1 MKIDV
6 MGVVYEVYRVNP
18 YEQIHG
24 GKGLDEQGLG
34 GFCDF
39 DLKEIYVADMSA
51 TKGWE
56 TEPKLKKAE
65 RERRI
70 LRHEITHAFL
80 FESGLNWDS
89 SVLQDGWAT
98 NEEMVDWF
106 AIQGE
111 KIYKCWQ
118 NAEGLF
124 FGGVGYSVELNGVEV
139 AKGVKKEMERLANK
153 LNRGNVNG

>member
-6 MGVVYEVYRVNP
+6 MGVEYSVHRVNP

-39 DLKEIYVADMSA
+39 DLKEIYVADMSK
-51 TKGWE
+51 TKDWD
-56 TEPKLKKAE
+56 TEPREKIIA
-65 RERRI
+65 RERGI
-70 LRHEITHAFL
+70 LRHEIVHAFL
-80 FESGLNWDS
+80 FESGLSWDS
-89 SVLQDGWAT
+89 WVSQDAWAK

-111 KIYKCWQ
+111 KIYKCWV
-118 NAEGLF
+118 NAEKIF
-124 FGGVGYSVELNGVEV
+124 FSDPIKIVIDDDT
-139 AKGVKKEMERLANK
+139 AKKLAKIAKEQIGK
-153 LNRGNVNG
+153 SRGAMLG

>member
-1 MKIDV
+1 MKIEV
-6 MGVVYEVYRVNP
+6 MGVQYEVHRVNP
-18 YEQIHG
+18 YEPIHNS
-24 GKGLDEQGLG
+24 KSLDEQNMG
-34 GFCDF
+34 GFCDY

-56 TEPKLKKAE
+56 TEPKLKIMG
-65 RERRI
+65 RESRI

-111 KIYKCWQ
+111 KIYKCWV
-118 NAEGLF
+118 NAEKIF
-124 FGGVGYSVELNGVEV
+124 FSDPIKIVVDDNT
-139 AKGVKKEMERLANK
+139 AKKLAKMAKEQFGK
-153 LNRGNVNG
+153 SRGAILG

>member
-1 MKIDV
+1 MKIEV
-6 MGVVYEVYRVNP
+6 MGVQYEVYRVNP
-18 YEQIHG
+18 YEPIRNS
-24 GKGLDEQGLG
+24 KSLDEQNMG
-34 GFCDF
+34 GFCDY

-56 TEPKLKKAE
+56 TEPKLKIMG
-65 RERRI
+65 RESRI

-111 KIYKCWQ
+111 KIYNCWQ
-118 NAEGLF
+118 KAEKIF
-124 FGGVGYSVELNGVEV
+124 FAKPPTVVCDKEFAIKAAKV
-139 AKGVKKEMERLANK
+139 ANECIK
-153 LNRGNVNG
+153 NVLGEGAIDG

>member
-6 MGVVYEVYRVNP
+6 MGVEYTVHRVNP

-24 GKGLDEQGLG
+24 GKGLDEQNMG
-34 GFCDF
+34 GFCDY

-56 TEPKLKKAE
+56 TEPKSKITE

-111 KIYKCWQ
+111 KIYRCWV
-118 NAEGLF
+118 NAEKLF
-124 FGGVGYSVELNGVEV
+124 FEKYVVIELDGKEIAKSVINEAEV
-139 AKGVKKEMERLANK
+139 LKNLK
-153 LNRGNVNG
+153 NRGAILG

>member
-6 MGVVYEVYRVNP
+6 MGVEYAVYRVNP
-18 YEQIHG
+18 YEQIRG

-34 GFCDF
+34 GYRDF

-51 TKGWE
+51 TKGWG
-56 TEPKLKKAE
+56 TEPKLKIAE

-89 SVLQDGWAT
+89 SILQDGWAT
-98 NEEMVDWF
+98 NEEMIDWF

-111 KIYKCWQ
+111 KIYKCCV
-118 NAEGLF
+118 NA
-124 FGGVGYSVELNGVEV
+124 
-139 AKGVKKEMERLANK
+139 
-153 LNRGNVNG
+153 

>member
-6 MGVVYEVYRVNP
+6 MGVEYLVHRVNP
-18 YEQIHG
+18 YEPIHS
-24 GKGLDEQGLG
+24 GKSLDEQGIG
-34 GFCDF
+34 GFCDY

-56 TEPKLKKAE
+56 TEPKSKIME

-118 NAEGLF
+118 NAEKLF
-124 FGGVGYSVELNGVEV
+124 FEKPVVIELDGKEIARSVINEAEMLKNLKDKGMVEI
-139 AKGVKKEMERLANK
+139 G
-153 LNRGNVNG
+153 

>member
-6 MGVVYEVYRVNP
+6 MGVEYSAHRVNP

-34 GFCDF
+34 GCCDF

-56 TEPKLKKAE
+56 TEPKSKITK

-118 NAEGLF
+118 NAEKLF
-124 FGGVGYSVELNGVEV
+124 FEKPVVIELDGKEIARSVINEAEMLKNLKDKGMVEI
-139 AKGVKKEMERLANK
+139 G
-153 LNRGNVNG
+153 

>member
-6 MGVVYEVYRVNP
+6 MGVEYAVHRVNP
-18 YEQIHG
+18 YEPIHS
-24 GKGLDEQGLG
+24 GKSLDEQGIG
-34 GFCDF
+34 GFCDY

-56 TEPKLKKAE
+56 TEPKSKITE

-111 KIYKCWQ
+111 KIYKCWV
-118 NAEGLF
+118 NAEKQF
-124 FGGVGYSVELNGVEV
+124 FEKPVVIELDGKEIARSVINEAEIL
-139 AKGVKKEMERLANK
+139 K
-153 LNRGNVNG
+153 NRGALRG

>member
-6 MGVVYEVYRVNP
+6 LGTEYTVHRINP

-39 DLKEIYVADMSA
+39 DLKEIYVADMSK
-51 TKGWE
+51 TKDWD
-56 TEPKLKKAE
+56 TEPTEKIVA
-65 RERRI
+65 RERGI
-70 LRHEITHAFL
+70 LRHEIVHAFL

-89 SVLQDGWAT
+89 SVSQDAWAK

-111 KIYKCWQ
+111 KIYNSWQ
-118 NAEGLF
+118 KAEKIF
-124 FGGVGYSVELNGVEV
+124 FAPAPTIVVDEQTAKELAKV
-139 AKGVKKEMERLANK
+139 ANEQIGKM
-153 LNRGNVNG
+153 RGAVLG

>member
-6 MGVVYEVYRVNP
+6 MGVEYSVHRVNP

-39 DLKEIYVADMSA
+39 DLKEIYVSDMSA

-56 TEPKLKKAE
+56 TEPKSKIME

-111 KIYKCWQ
+111 KIYECWQ
-118 NAEGLF
+118 KAENIF
-124 FGGVGYSVELNGVEV
+124 FEPMLTVVVDDETAKELGKVVNEQIG
-139 AKGVKKEMERLANK
+139 KM
-153 LNRGNVNG
+153 RGAVLG

>member
-1 MKIDV
+1 MKIDI
-6 MGVVYEVYRVNP
+6 MGVEYAVHRVNP

-24 GKGLDEQGLG
+24 GKGLDEQGMG
-34 GFCDF
+34 GFCDY

-56 TEPKLKKAE
+56 NEPQLKIKE
-65 RERRI
+65 REKRI

-111 KIYKCWQ
+111 KIYKCWVI
-118 NAEGLF
+118 AEKLF
-124 FGGVGYSVELNGVEV
+124 FGGDGYSLELNEVEV
-139 AKGVKKEMERLANK
+139 ARGAKEYMEKLANTM
-153 LNRGNVNG
+153 NRGVING